1 MFRKPRGFG
10 RLPRRTS
17 TSSSAS
23 GKRGRGRGRRSSA
36 TASRLSSQHR
46 PRRPSASLRPS
57 SPPSSP
63 RTTTTKTPY
72 SSQASSLTGT
82 AAGAD
87 AGDPKTQVTFMSNPT
102 HLGRII
108 AEQRTKI
115 QAKEAQEP
123 KLRAHIE
130 MLRSFA
136 KTTYPFVFQR
146 STRRTVERRADRLSK
161 YADRLRDG
169 DIRRAFEGQM
179 VSFAMKES
187 EILQQQAAGGVQLP
201 RMYRKGTS
209 STEGQQTGMNLKGM
223 LRPSVG
229 SDGGARPDLLVRDSN
244 ADVFEISQRT
254 ARDAEKLA
262 AEAEAAITGTGVDV
276 EALPIYVCNTCG
288 SGTLLVKETQHRMCP
303 TCHTVTDYLNRASDG
318 LEYAQDGGGNACE
331 ENTARERRFR
341 VVWERAQATKKE
353 TLDDGLVEKIGV
365 AILKRQ
371 AKPGAPKL
379 LTPADVDCV
388 MRDEGCTPKQVAMY
402 AYVWSALMGRD
413 PPRAT
418 EEETKSVMEHFVRI
432 AQSTVL
438 TEVTR
443 DEKAFMHRFRYVA
456 HNLAAVIGREDL
468 CPFFPCPLQPAK
480 RLSYDVSW
488 NECAKT
494 LGLPPVSTFAA
505 AAAAAEKGRTLHKRK

>member
-1 MFRKPRGFG
+1 MNK
-10 RLPRRTS
+10 
-17 TSSSAS
+17 
-23 GKRGRGRGRRSSA
+23 
-36 TASRLSSQHR
+36 
-46 PRRPSASLRPS
+46 
-57 SPPSSP
+57 
-63 RTTTTKTPY
+63 
-72 SSQASSLTGT
+72 
-82 AAGAD
+82 
-87 AGDPKTQVTFMSNPT
+87 PT

-108 AEQRTKI
+108 AEQRAKI
-115 QAKEAQEP
+115 QAREEQEP
-123 KLRAHIE
+123 KLRAHIDK
-130 MLRSFA
+130 LQAFA
-136 KTTYPFVFQR
+136 RTTYPFVFQR
-146 STRRTVERRADRLSK
+146 STRRSVERRADRLAN

-169 DIRRAFEGQM
+169 AIRRAFEGQM
-179 VSFAMKES
+179 ASFAMREA
-187 EILQQQAAGGVQLP
+187 EIMEEQAAGGVQLP
-201 RMYRKGTS
+201 RMYRKGSS

-229 SDGGARPDLLVRDSN
+229 SDAGARPDLLLRDSN
-244 ADVFEISQRT
+244 ADAFEISQRT

-276 EALPIYVCNTCG
+276 EALPVYVCHTCG

-341 VVWERAQATKKE
+341 VVWERAQTVKRE
-353 TLDDGLVEKIGV
+353 TVDPELVKKIGV

-379 LTPADVDCV
+379 VTPADVDKV
-388 MRDEGCTPKQVAMY
+388 MREEGCMPKDVALY
-402 AYVWSALMGRD
+402 AYVWSELMGRD
-413 PPRAT
+413 PPKAT
-418 EEETKSVMEHFVRI
+418 EEETRAVMEHFVRI
-432 AQSTVL
+432 AQSTSL
-438 TEVTR
+438 TEASR

-480 RLSYDVSW
+480 RLAYDVSW
-488 NECAKT
+488 NEQAKA

-505 AAAAAEKGRTLHKRK
+505 AARAAERGRVVRNK